1 MELGTFVALGVM
13 GSGMIENCSFN
24 LGEFYVKMGKTNR
37 ELWRYSMEFIS
48 KEKIVELSNPGVVS
62 RQLLNPENSSSER
75 VTITEVH
82 LEIGACQPRH
92 THDASEQIW
101 YATKGAGKLLL
112 ADEQEKVFTAGDV
125 VRFADKDVHGL
136 LNDGN
141 EEFVYVS
148 VTAPPINFG
157 YAYKDKK

>member
-1 MELGTFVALGVM
+1 MRKDEKEL
-13 GSGMIENCSFN
+13 SIKEIFN
-24 LGEFYVKMGKTNR
+24 LTHKFQFV
-37 ELWRYSMEFIS
+37 ELAQKSL
-48 KEKIVELSNPGVVS
+48 KELLSNPGVVS

-101 YATKGAGKLLL
+101 YATKGTGKLLL

-157 YAYKDKK
+157 YAYKDKR

>member
-1 MELGTFVALGVM
+1 MLL
-13 GSGMIENCSFN
+13 SEN
-24 LGEFYVKMGKTNR
+24 GKAVIKTD
-37 ELWRYSMEFIS
+37 LPF
-48 KEKIVELSNPGVVS
+48 G
-62 RQLLNPENSSSER
+62 
-75 VTITEVH
+75 
-82 LEIGACQPRH
+82 
-92 THDASEQIW
+92 
-101 YATKGAGKLLL
+101 TKGTGKLLL

-157 YAYKDKK
+157 YAYKDKR